1 MRTNL
6 KQYQEFKEVG
16 LAYNVAIHALQEY
29 RLWRDNTFIG
39 QQLGSARGA
48 YLTILRN
55 RVRDAIDAYKL
66 VRATARPLLR
76 QAA

>member
-1 MRTNL
+1 MTETIMSNNL
-6 KQYQEFKEVG
+6 KQYQEVKEIG

-39 QQLGSARGA
+39 QQLGPARNA

-55 RVRDAIDAYKL
+55 RVRDAIEAYKL
-66 VRATARPLLR
+66 VRATAGV
-76 QAA
+76 